1 MNLNKRF
8 KKLASLITCSAI
20 CAVMFF
26 GGGLLRRFLMR
37 YLKARPVKA
46 NPL

>member
-1 MNLNKRF
+1 MNLNTRF

-26 GGGLLRRFLMR
+26 GGLLRRFLMR

>member
-26 GGGLLRRFLMR
+26 GGGFSG
-37 YLKARPVKA
+37 VFSCVI
-46 NPL
+46 